1 MISTNDF
8 QTGLTIELDG
18 EIYSVID
25 FQHVKPG
32 KGAAFVRSRLR
43 NLRSGST
50 TEKTFRAGEKVA
62 RAMIEKKE
70 MEYLYSD
77 GEEYILMDTESY
89 EQISLSAEQLGENT
103 LYLKENMRITVL
115 DYKGESI
122 GIELPHSVELT
133 VVETD
138 PGYKGDTAAGGSKP
152 AKLETGLVVQVPFFI
167 NEGDVL
173 RIDTRSGEYLERV

>member
-8 QTGLTIELDG
+8 HTGLTIELDG
-18 EIYSVID
+18 EVYSIIE

-43 NLRSGST
+43 NVRSGST
-50 TEKTFRAGEKVA
+50 TEKTFRAGEKMS
-62 RAMIEKKE
+62 RAIIERKE
-70 MEYLYSD
+70 MEYLYNN

-89 EQISLSAEQLGENT
+89 EQLSLSAQQLGEST
-103 LYLKENMRITVL
+103 RYMKENMRLTMMV
-115 DYKGESI
+115 YKEESI

-138 PGYKGDTAAGGSKP
+138 PGYKGDTAAGGTKP

-167 NEGDVL
+167 NEGDML
-173 RIDTRSGEYLERV
+173 RVDTRSGAYLERA